1 MIDSCAPAAAL
12 TLSARGAPEQAAS
25 HAPNVRTSAMGTVVG
40 RKSVIAKF
48 SLDDVSDGRRQIER
62 SLFHA

>member
-1 MIDSCAPAAAL
+1 
-12 TLSARGAPEQAAS
+12 
-25 HAPNVRTSAMGTVVG
+25 MGTVVG